1 MLTPELEAYLTLY
14 FIPGIG
20 AKRLIALR
28 EYFGSAEVALSA
40 NAAQLRNV
48 PGMGKLTADALID
61 GRKEKNF
68 LPQQQLA
75 KLTEEKKLLTYFDD
89 EYPASLRSIFDPP
102 ALLFTH
108 GNVAL
113 LQEKKNVAVI
123 GSRRV
128 TDYGK
133 RATKEICEHFA
144 QNSVVVTS
152 GFARGVDTA
161 AHTATFESGGNTICV
176 LGSGLDV
183 IYPATNKDL
192 AETLVR
198 SGQGLLVSELP
209 FGTPPDA
216 RNFPWRNRIVSGL
229 AKGIVV
235 IESDV
240 SGGSMITATLALDQ
254 NREIFA
260 LPGDIHRQM
269 SKGPNQLIRESR
281 AKLIRSGE
289 DVLVE
294 LGWSA
299 ANAKARAKS
308 APRPKDLTLFENKIV
323 DVLESAG
330 GPLHIDELAERAELE
345 VQDILVQLLTLEFK
359 NVVRQSAGKQFAL
372 LN

>member
-1 MLTPELEAYLTLY
+1 MLTSELEAYLTLY
-14 FIPGIG
+14 FISGIG

-28 EYFGSAEVALSA
+28 EYFGSAEAALSA
-40 NAAQLRNV
+40 NSSQLRKV
-48 PGMGKLTADALID
+48 PNMGKQTVDALIE

-68 LPQQQLA
+68 IPQGQIA
-75 KLTEEKKLLTYFDD
+75 KLTEEKQIITYFDD
-89 EYPASLRSIFDPP
+89 AYPASLKTIFDPP

-108 GNVAL
+108 GNVEL

-144 QNSVVVTS
+144 ENSVVVTS

-161 AHTATFESGGNTICV
+161 AHTAAYESGGKTICV
-176 LGSGLDV
+176 LGSGLDI

-198 SGQGLLVSELP
+198 SGRGLLVSELP

-254 NREIFA
+254 NREVFA
-260 LPGDIHRQM
+260 LPGDIYRQM

-281 AKLIRSGE
+281 AKLILSGE

-299 ANAKARAKS
+299 ASANTRAKS
-308 APRPKDLTLFENKIV
+308 APRPTDLTLFENKIV

-330 GPLHIDELAERAELE
+330 GPLHIDALAERAEIE

-359 NVVRQSAGKQFAL
+359 NVVRQLAGKQFVL